1 MCILYIHMCVYM
13 CVSVYILWF
22 SHAHK
27 NEFSPSIKNACP
39 GGNEESNRAFLFLL
53 TFGVVRSVTQRRWT
67 R

>member
-1 MCILYIHMCVYM
+1 M

>member
-1 MCILYIHMCVYM
+1 MYVCM
-13 CVSVYILWF
+13 SVYILWF
-22 SHAHK
+22 SHAYK

-39 GGNEESNRAFLFLL
+39 GGNEESNRAFLFPL